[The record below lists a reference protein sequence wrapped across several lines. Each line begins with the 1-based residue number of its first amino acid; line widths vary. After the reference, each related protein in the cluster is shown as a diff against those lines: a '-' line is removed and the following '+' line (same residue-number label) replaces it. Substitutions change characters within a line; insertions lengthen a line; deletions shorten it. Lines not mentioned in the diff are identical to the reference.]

1 MFMAKLKYDFIKI
14 DKPRFQEA
22 IQAYEAWKHLNSI
35 IVNSYNRKVNIPE
48 TTTEALVCYALNLE
62 LNKGTAG
69 DAKSTTT
76 NEVIEIKATSNWNED
91 LTSFSPNEKFD
102 KLIFARLKATP
113 NEDMLYI
120 YDVGLNSDSLKKIQV
135 NKKQSLG
142 DQQKQ
147 GKRPRFSVI
156 KKIIEPNNLTQLA
169 KVNLRTKKIT
179 K

>member
-1 MFMAKLKYDFIKI
+1 MFMAKQKYDFIKI
-14 DKPRFQEA
+14 DKPRFHEA

-48 TTTEALVCYALNLE
+48 TITEALVCYALNIE

-69 DAKSTTT
+69 DAKNITT

-120 YDVGLNSDSLKKIQV
+120 YDVDLNSDSLKKRFKLIKSNLWET
-135 NKKQSLG
+135 NK
-142 DQQKQ
+142 
-147 GKRPRFSVI
+147 
-156 KKIIEPNNLTQLA
+156 N
-169 KVNLRTKKIT
+169 KVNVLDFQLLRKLLNPII
-179 K
+179 